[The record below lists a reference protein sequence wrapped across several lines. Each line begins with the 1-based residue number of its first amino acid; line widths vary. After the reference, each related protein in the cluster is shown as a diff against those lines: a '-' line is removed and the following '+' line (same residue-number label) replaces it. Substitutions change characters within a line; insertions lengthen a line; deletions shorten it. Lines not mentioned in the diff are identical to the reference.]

1 MANPDLP
8 LALAMY
14 IATSALRTRSAAPAT
29 ASRALAIPTDA
40 VTTTVFSPITYGAR
54 SS

>member
-14 IATSALRTRSAAPAT
+14 IATSALRTRSAAPDT
-29 ASRALAIPTDA
+29 ASRALAMPTEA
-40 VTTTVFSPITYGAR
+40 VTTTCLSPKTYGAR